1 MKTLKIN
8 SEFAHELILA
18 IPYAYWLHQNNQL
31 EKVIT
36 SKGMKPFYYF
46 CKNVEEKFEYRT
58 LNNSQAGLNDLPN
71 NWPHHNSLAVRG
83 KPYNDLS
90 LEEQNNTNGVL
101 DYSQWSPPK
110 YKTYY
115 SDFDFNQ
122 TPYIVINNNYNIEYN
137 KPITES
143 LRFFNIECLY
153 KIFNYL
159 TEKGYHVIYKRP
171 NNTEFAIDENEINTI
186 NQNLTLKAN
195 VEGIGT
201 LTDYDLCEYYEGKV
215 TNLNTL
221 LKKYPQFTY
230 NELQLRLFSNS
241 SGFIT
246 PNGGGGVLCGYF
258 NSPVVMHVPHGKELR
273 PQYLTNKNSYYNK
286 LSNNKLHAVID
297 PNNLSNY
304 QKLIDKIKE
313 VF

>member
-18 IPYAYWLHQNNQL
+18 IPYAYWLHTNNQL

-46 CKNVEEKFEYRT
+46 CKNVEEKFTFRT
-58 LNNSQAGLNDLPN
+58 LNNTSAGLNDLPN
-71 NWPHHNSLAVRG
+71 NWPHHNSLAVNG
-83 KPYNDLS
+83 KPYDNLT
-90 LEEQNNTNGVL
+90 LKEQNNTNGVL
-101 DYSQWSPPK
+101 DYSQWLPPK
-110 YKTYY
+110 YKDYY
-115 SDFDFNQ
+115 SKFNIFNK
-122 TPYIVINNNYNIEYN
+122 PYIVVSNNYNIEYN
-137 KPITES
+137 KPISDS
-143 LRFFNIECLY
+143 LRYFNIECLY
-153 KIFNYL
+153 RIFNYL
-159 TEKGYHVIYKRP
+159 IEKGYNVIYKRP
-171 NNTEFAIDENEINTI
+171 NNTEFILDENEINTK

-195 VEGIGT
+195 VEGIGVI
-201 LTDYDLCEYYEGKV
+201 TDYELCEYYDGKV
-215 TNLNTL
+215 ININTL
-221 LKKYPQFTY
+221 NKSNPQLTY
-230 NELQLRLFSNS
+230 NELQLGLFSNS
-241 SGFIT
+241 LGFIT

-297 PNNLSNY
+297 PNNASNY
-304 QKLIDKIKE
+304 QKLIKKIKE